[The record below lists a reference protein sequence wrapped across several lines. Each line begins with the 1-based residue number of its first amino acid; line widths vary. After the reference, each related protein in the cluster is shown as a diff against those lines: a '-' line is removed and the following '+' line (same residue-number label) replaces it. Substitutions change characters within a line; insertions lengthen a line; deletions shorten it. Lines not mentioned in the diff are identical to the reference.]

1 MGKTHMPSVYD
12 IPAGYA
18 GHVRIG
24 TCSWK
29 YDSWKGLVYEPDKR
43 YRPDDYL
50 PDYAKYFTTVEIDQ
64 WFWSLFPGGIKLP
77 DPDTAQRYADSV
89 PDDFRFTVKAPNAI
103 TLTHSYAKQPKGS
116 EHHANEPNP
125 YFFSGDLLNRFL
137 ETLTPLH
144 GKLGPLLFQFEY
156 LNKQKMPSLAAF
168 QDRLH
173 TFFAAAPAG
182 FQYAIETRNPNYLKD
197 GFAEA
202 LRQLGLGFVLL
213 DGYYMPRIAEVAA
226 RLDIRTARFSIIRL
240 LGLDRAGIEKETS
253 GTWNQIVEPKDEG
266 LEATASIVRQNV
278 DFGLDTYVNVNNH
291 YEGSGPLTIQRLLD
305 LLRQRSSPSLAAP
318 A

>member
-1 MGKTHMPSVYD
+1 MTSGYD
-12 IPAGYA
+12 IPPEYA
-18 GHVRIG
+18 GRVRIG

-29 YDSWKGLVYEPDKR
+29 YDSWKRLVYEPDKH

-50 PDYAKYFTTVEIDQ
+50 RDYAKHFTTVEVDQ
-64 WFWSLFPGGIKLP
+64 WFWSLFPTGVKLP
-77 DPDTAQRYADSV
+77 DPDTVQHYADSV
-89 PDDFRFTVKAPNAI
+89 PDDFRFTVKVLNAI

-125 YFFSGDLLNRFL
+125 CFLSGDLLNRFL
-137 ETLTPLH
+137 ETLAALH
-144 GKLGPLLFQFEY
+144 AKLGPLLFQFEY

-168 QDRLH
+168 LDRLH
-173 TFFAAAPAG
+173 AFFAAAPAG
-182 FQYAIETRNPNYLKD
+182 FQYAVETRNPNYLKPEYV
-197 GFAEA
+197 EA
-202 LRQLGLGFVLL
+202 LRRFGLGFVLL

-226 RLDIRTARFSIIRL
+226 KVDIRTAPFSIIRL
-240 LGLDRAGIEKETS
+240 LGPDRPGIEKET
-253 GTWNQIVEPKDEG
+253 GGEWNQIVEPKDEG
-266 LEATASIVRQNV
+266 LEATADMIRQNV
-278 DFGLDTYVNVNNH
+278 ASGLDTYVNVNNH

>member
-1 MGKTHMPSVYD
+1 MASGYD
-12 IPAGYA
+12 IPAQYA
-18 GHVRIG
+18 GRVRIG

-43 YRPDDYL
+43 YHPDDYL
-50 PDYAKYFTTVEIDQ
+50 PDYAQHFTTVEIDQ
-64 WFWSLFPGGIKLP
+64 WFWSLFPTGVKLP

-89 PDDFRFTVKAPNAI
+89 PDDFRFTVKVPNSL

-125 YFFSGDLLNRFL
+125 HFLSGELLNRFL

-144 GKLGPLLFQFEY
+144 AKLGPLLFQFEY
-156 LNKQKMPSLAAF
+156 LNRQKMPSLAAF
-168 QDRLH
+168 LDRLH
-173 TFFAAAPAG
+173 TFFAATPAG
-182 FQYAIETRNPNYLKD
+182 FQYAIETRNPNYLKEE
-197 GFAEA
+197 FAEV

-213 DGYYMPRIAEVAA
+213 DGYYMPRLAEVAA
-226 RLDIRTARFSIIRL
+226 KLDIRTAPFSIIRL
-240 LGLDRAGIEKETS
+240 LGPARAEIEKETG

-266 LEATASIVRQNV
+266 LEATADIVSQNV

-305 LLRQRSSPSLAAP
+305 LLRQRSSRSVWAP

>member
-1 MGKTHMPSVYD
+1 MTSGYD
-12 IPAGYA
+12 IPPEYA
-18 GHVRIG
+18 GRVRIG

-29 YDSWKGLVYEPDKR
+29 YDSWKRLVYEPDKH

-50 PDYAKYFTTVEIDQ
+50 RDYAKHFTTVEVDQ
-64 WFWSLFPGGIKLP
+64 WFWSLFPTGVKLP
-77 DPDTAQRYADSV
+77 GPDTVQHYADSV
-89 PDDFRFTVKAPNAI
+89 PDDFRFTVKVLNAI

-125 YFFSGDLLNRFL
+125 YFLSGDLLNRFL
-137 ETLTPLH
+137 ETLAALH
-144 GKLGPLLFQFEY
+144 AKLGPLLFQFEY

-168 QDRLH
+168 LDRLH
-173 TFFAAAPAG
+173 AFFAAAPAG
-182 FQYAIETRNPNYLKD
+182 FQYAIETRNPNYLKPEYV
-197 GFAEA
+197 EA
-202 LRQLGLGFVLL
+202 LRQFGLGFVLL

-226 RLDIRTARFSIIRL
+226 KVDIRTAPFSIIRL
-240 LGLDRAGIEKETS
+240 LGPDRPGIEKET
-253 GTWNQIVEPKDEG
+253 GGEWNQIVEPKDEG
-266 LEATASIVRQNV
+266 LEATADMIRQNV
-278 DFGLDTYVNVNNH
+278 ASGLDTYVNVNNH

>member
-1 MGKTHMPSVYD
+1 MSSGYD
-12 IPAGYA
+12 IPAEYV

-29 YDSWKGLVYEPDKR
+29 YDSWKGLVYERDKR

-50 PDYAKYFTTVEIDQ
+50 PDYAQHFTTVEIDQ
-64 WFWSLFPGGIKLP
+64 WFWSLFPTGVKLP
-77 DPDTAQRYADSV
+77 DPDTVRWYADSV

-103 TLTHSYAKQPKGS
+103 TLTHPYAKQSQG
-116 EHHANEPNP
+116 AQRDAGRPNP
-125 YFFSGDLLNRFL
+125 HFLSGDLLNRFL
-137 ETLTPLH
+137 ETLRPMH

-156 LNKQKMPSLAAF
+156 LNRQKMPSLAAF
-168 QDRLH
+168 RDRLH
-173 TFFAAAPAG
+173 TFFQAAPAG

-197 GFAEA
+197 EFLEA

-213 DGYYMPRIAEVAA
+213 DGYYMPRIADVAA
-226 RLDIRTARFSIIRL
+226 RLDLRAAPFSIIRL
-240 LGLDRAGIEKETS
+240 LGPDRAEIEKETG
-253 GTWNQIVEPKDEG
+253 GTWNQIIEPKDEG
-266 LEATASIVRQNV
+266 LKATADIVRQNV
-278 DFGLDTYVNVNNH
+278 ASGLDTYVNVNNH

-305 LLRQRSSPSLAAP
+305 ILRQRSSPSLSAP